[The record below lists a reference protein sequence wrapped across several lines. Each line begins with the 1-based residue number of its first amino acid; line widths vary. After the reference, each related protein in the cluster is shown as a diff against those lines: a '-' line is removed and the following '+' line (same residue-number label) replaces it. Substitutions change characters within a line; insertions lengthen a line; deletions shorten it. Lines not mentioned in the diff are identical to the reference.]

1 VADPMSLRR
10 AIHWVKGG
18 PMATMAKPHLESF
31 GALDRHPM
39 LELKTPRLPGLRLA
53 GTSRYRDVSHFHGL
67 EAL

>member
-1 VADPMSLRR
+1 MADPMSLRPPIR
-10 AIHWVKGG
+10 WAKGG
-18 PMATMAKPHLESF
+18 LMATMAKPHLESF